1 MRIALVISGLG
12 PGGAERVMSL
22 LAGAFADRG
31 HEVWLITL
39 AAEANDFFV
48 VDPRVRRVG
57 LALVADSGGVSD
69 ALRANLMRLRAL
81 RRAVSSIKPHWCCRS
96 SRG

>member
-1 MRIALVISGLG
+1 
-12 PGGAERVMSL
+12 MSL

-48 VDPRVRRVG
+48 VDPRVQRVG
-57 LALVADSGGVSD
+57 LALMADSAAYLTRCV
-69 ALRANLMRLRAL
+69 RT
-81 RRAVSSIKPHWCCRS
+81 
-96 SRG
+96 